1 MLAKGYT
8 MRFFS
13 LLLFVTLSYAAE
25 LSVPIVVELDSGA
38 SKGIA
43 YSITRLTAEPDRIRL
58 QLYNRDSRDIRVKY
72 SIIPGAGDPIGDI
85 QKTSII
91 RKESSWPLIGSGV
104 VRCSFRKPG
113 IRIDEIELGVI
124 EEEEG
129 YYYDAEGNETRS
141 VVFKFIPD
149 KK

>member
-1 MLAKGYT
+1 
-8 MRFFS
+8 MRFIS
-13 LLLFVTLSYAAE
+13 LLLLVSLALAAE

-38 SKGIA
+38 SRGIA
-43 YSITRLTAEPDRIRL
+43 YSITRLTAETDRIRL
-58 QLYNRDSRDIRVKY
+58 QLYNRGSRDIRVKY
-72 SIIPGAGDPIGDI
+72 SIIPGAGDAIGDI

-104 VRCSFRKPG
+104 VRCAFRKPG
-113 IRIDEIELGVI
+113 IRIDEVELGII

-129 YYYDAEGNETRS
+129 YYYDADGNETRS
-141 VVFKFIPD
+141 VVFKFTPD